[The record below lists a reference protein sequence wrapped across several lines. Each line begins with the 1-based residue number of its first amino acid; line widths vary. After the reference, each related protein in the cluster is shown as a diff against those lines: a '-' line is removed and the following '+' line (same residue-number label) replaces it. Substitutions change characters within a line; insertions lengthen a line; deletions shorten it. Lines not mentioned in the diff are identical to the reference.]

1 MNQLSLNVRIVLLVL
16 VTCGILA
23 GGMLTTVYR
32 LMVHDYE
39 VLVAER
45 ESAEIERMASELE
58 LSLKQRLLALEAF
71 ATRFLDEEG
80 DLLSV
85 SALQTILSK
94 SSVANDLFPD
104 GLLAFDETGTA
115 LAESRFVPDRVGT
128 RYLDRPH
135 FQRAMQT
142 KKAIISQPILG
153 RTTGLPLLSFLQPTL
168 SPSGDING
176 YVGGLLDLSN
186 TPLLVT
192 SQVSETDTSVTTIII
207 DPRYRLFVSM
217 QEKFTKP
224 EPLPAEGTDALVDA
238 AVAVLPAGSLITYQE
253 KPYLIATEQ
262 LDTLG
267 WVVLRAIPYE
277 EAIAP
282 AKASYRHFLLI
293 TLLVMLLVSLAGAW
307 VARSLTRPI
316 EKMTRRIDNLADEA
330 KFDSAFQEQGG
341 PEVKALARA
350 MNRLESE
357 RKAADTAIR
366 EAERFLSS
374 VLEAASEVAIVATD
388 RNGLITAFNKGAE
401 NMLGYTKREMVH
413 KQSLTLFHLSHEI
426 AARSALLSAEFNKP
440 VEGFRVF
447 VEKAEQKGSE
457 TYEWTYVHKSGRH
470 IPVSLVVTTMRNE
483 AGDIT
488 GYLGI
493 AEDIT
498 ERRRMDQMKSEFIST
513 VSHELR
519 TPLTSISGALGL
531 MVGGGF
537 GVLPEKANKLLT
549 TAHRNSKRLALL
561 INDLLDFEKIAAGKL
576 HFDMQIQ
583 ALAPLLEQAVES
595 TQQYSTERQITVI
608 LSENQHNALIRVD
621 SQRLMQVLANL
632 LSNAI
637 KFSPEN
643 GTVFVDVETTDDR
656 VTVSVVDNGPGI
668 SEAFR
673 HRIFQRFAQADSSDT
688 RAKEGTGLGLAITR
702 ELVERMGGRVDFEST
717 EGQGSRFFFE
727 LPLVQLAAEV
737 LPVEATKENQA
748 ASILVVEDDADVA
761 NLLAIMLKQAGYQVD
776 IALTGKEALNR
787 LQQQRYDLVSL
798 DLMLPDIG
806 GLDIIRTL
814 RQHSV
819 TLDLPIVVVSAKVE
833 QGQLEINGDVSNID
847 WLAKPI
853 DQQRLLNV
861 VQQQLCCVRQE
872 RHSRVLHVE
881 DDADLH
887 DVICAMAGET
897 FEFDL
902 AQTLEE
908 ARIKLKQQLFDV
920 VLLDIGLP
928 DGSGW
933 DLLPDIRMSLPE
945 AKVVILSGEDMSA
958 QERDRV
964 EAVMLKS
971 RLSSQELL
979 SGISARIHSSWL
991 KRNYFQNQSEAAGN
1005 DSPEE

>member
-1 MNQLSLNVRIVLLVL
+1 M
-16 VTCGILA
+16 
-23 GGMLTTVYR
+23 
-32 LMVHDYE
+32 
-39 VLVAER
+39 
-45 ESAEIERMASELE
+45 
-58 LSLKQRLLALEAF
+58 
-71 ATRFLDEEG
+71 
-80 DLLSV
+80 
-85 SALQTILSK
+85 
-94 SSVANDLFPD
+94 
-104 GLLAFDETGTA
+104 
-115 LAESRFVPDRVGT
+115 
-128 RYLDRPH
+128 
-135 FQRAMQT
+135 
-142 KKAIISQPILG
+142 
-153 RTTGLPLLSFLQPTL
+153 
-168 SPSGDING
+168 
-176 YVGGLLDLSN
+176 
-186 TPLLVT
+186 
-192 SQVSETDTSVTTIII
+192 
-207 DPRYRLFVSM
+207 
-217 QEKFTKP
+217 
-224 EPLPAEGTDALVDA
+224 
-238 AVAVLPAGSLITYQE
+238 
-253 KPYLIATEQ
+253 
-262 LDTLG
+262 
-267 WVVLRAIPYE
+267 
-277 EAIAP
+277 
-282 AKASYRHFLLI
+282 
-293 TLLVMLLVSLAGAW
+293 
-307 VARSLTRPI
+307 
-316 EKMTRRIDNLADEA
+316 
-330 KFDSAFQEQGG
+330 
-341 PEVKALARA
+341 
-350 MNRLESE
+350 
-357 RKAADTAIR
+357 
-366 EAERFLSS
+366 
-374 VLEAASEVAIVATD
+374 
-388 RNGLITAFNKGAE
+388 
-401 NMLGYTKREMVH
+401 
-413 KQSLTLFHLSHEI
+413 
-426 AARSALLSAEFNKP
+426 
-440 VEGFRVF
+440 
-447 VEKAEQKGSE
+447 
-457 TYEWTYVHKSGRH
+457 
-470 IPVSLVVTTMRNE
+470 
-483 AGDIT
+483 
-488 GYLGI
+488 
-493 AEDIT
+493 
-498 ERRRMDQMKSEFIST
+498 
-513 VSHELR
+513 
-519 TPLTSISGALGL
+519 
-531 MVGGGF
+531 
-537 GVLPEKANKLLT
+537 
-549 TAHRNSKRLALL
+549 
-561 INDLLDFEKIAAGKL
+561 
-576 HFDMQIQ
+576 
-583 ALAPLLEQAVES
+583 
-595 TQQYSTERQITVI
+595 
-608 LSENQHNALIRVD
+608 
-621 SQRLMQVLANL
+621 
-632 LSNAI
+632 
-637 KFSPEN
+637 
-643 GTVFVDVETTDDR
+643 
-656 VTVSVVDNGPGI
+656 SVVDNGPGI